1 MPIAHSRRLRIALWV
16 ALAALLLPATLSM
29 LDLARGDKR
38 ALLRLAALTIVAV
51 TLGVALSRQSALDTR
66 VREKEELDRALRASE
81 AKYSGILSIAADAII
96 SVGADQRIIH
106 FNHGAEQIF
115 GWPADEAIG
124 RDLSVLIPERYRRA
138 HPGHMHDFARAD
150 VVARR
155 MGERGEIFGL
165 RRDGTEFPAEAS
177 ISKLDTPAGLLFTV
191 VLRDTTAR
199 QRAQANER
207 FLAEAAA
214 QLGRSLHVRATLEA
228 AVDLPVPY
236 LADACL
242 LDVRLDG
249 DAMQRLASTGVRA
262 ESAAPL
268 AAIAASPP
276 TADSPWPGLD
286 VIRRRKPL
294 VAAKLDA
301 EWLDANE
308 ESSLVPHWLELGATG
323 VSIEPLVSGDRVL
336 GALTLIVTRRQ
347 GGGDSDEQARLAAK
361 YAATAAAAIDN
372 ARLYEVAQRATRAR
386 DEVLGV
392 VSHDLRNPIGA
403 ISMCARALET
413 SLSLDAAARLELLT
427 TIQESTAWVNRLIQD
442 LLDVANIERGQLSL
456 DVAAQDPAAIIE
468 RANHMFQVEAAE
480 QGITLECAA
489 PEHLPRVKADDARI
503 VQALGNLLRNAI
515 KFTPRGGRI
524 TTSATSVPGGV
535 SFAVA
540 DTGPGIPAEHLTRI
554 FDRYWQSSA
563 GARTRGSGLG
573 LSIAKGIVEAHG
585 GTISVRSELGTG
597 TTVAFT
603 IPAIKG

>member
-1 MPIAHSRRLRIALWV
+1 M
-16 ALAALLLPATLSM
+16 
-29 LDLARGDKR
+29 
-38 ALLRLAALTIVAV
+38 LRLAALTIVAA
-51 TLGVALSRQSALDTR
+51 TLVVALSRQSALDTR

-96 SVGADQRIIH
+96 SVGSDQRIIH

-115 GWPADEAIG
+115 GWRSDEAIG

-177 ISKLDTPAGLLFTV
+177 ISKLETPAGLLFTV

-207 FLAEAAA
+207 FLADAAA
-214 QLGRSLHVRATLEA
+214 QLGRSLNVRATLEA

-242 LDVRLDG
+242 LDLRLDG

-262 ESAAPL
+262 EWAAPL
-268 AAIAASPP
+268 RAIATSSP
-276 TADSPWPGLD
+276 TADSPWPALD

-294 VAAKLDA
+294 VAQVDA
-301 EWLDANE
+301 EWFDANE
-308 ESSLVPHWLELGATG
+308 ESNLVPHWLALGATR
-323 VSIEPLVSGDRVL
+323 VSIQPLVSGDRVL
-336 GALTLIVTRRQ
+336 GALTLIFTRQ
-347 GGGDSDEQARLAAK
+347 QAAGDGEEQARLAAK
-361 YAATAAAAIDN
+361 YAATAASAIDN
-372 ARLYEVAQRATRAR
+372 SRLYEVAQRATRAR

-413 SLSLDAAARLELLT
+413 SPSLDAASRNELLT

-442 LLDVANIERGQLSL
+442 LLDVASIERGQLSL
-456 DVAAQDPAAIIE
+456 DVTAQDPVAIIE
-468 RANHMFQVEAAE
+468 RANHMFQVEAEE
-480 QGITLECAA
+480 QGISLACVASGA
-489 PEHLPRVKADDARI
+489 PSRVKADDARI

-524 TTSATSVPGGV
+524 TTSVTPVAGGV
-535 SFAVA
+535 SFAVT

-554 FDRYWQSSA
+554 FDRYWQSST

-585 GTISVRSELGTG
+585 GTISVQSELGAG
-597 TTVAFT
+597 TTVSFV
-603 IPAIKG
+603 IPAIKGSEHLITSTSA